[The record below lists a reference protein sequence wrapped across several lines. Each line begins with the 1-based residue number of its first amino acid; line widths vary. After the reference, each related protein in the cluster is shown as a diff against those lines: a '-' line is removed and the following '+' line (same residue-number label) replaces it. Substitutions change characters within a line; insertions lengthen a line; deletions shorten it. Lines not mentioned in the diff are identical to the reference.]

1 MHKAETIVQEVLA
14 STSSSQISNTPAT
27 RSKTRRF
34 TDEEIDKTNM
44 FFARLV
50 TIYGRSKTKTIWG
63 DSEEQLRTTRR
74 EWARE
79 IGKLSIQQ
87 LEEVFTKLKNRL
99 ARNDRRFAW
108 PDIPQILALAT
119 EPEAYAAHTVFKA
132 ALPEPDWR
140 KEQRRRVALIASQTV
155 QAYLAGRACL
165 LEERPS
171 HE

>member
-1 MHKAETIVQEVLA
+1 
-14 STSSSQISNTPAT
+14 
-27 RSKTRRF
+27 
-34 TDEEIDKTNM
+34 M

-87 LEEVFTKLKNRL
+87 LEEIFTKLKNRL
-99 ARNDRRFAW
+99 SRNDRRFLW
-108 PDIPQILALAT
+108 PDIPQTLALAT

-140 KEQRRRVALIASQTV
+140 KEQRRQAGLIASQTARAV
-155 QAYLAGRACL
+155 LAGRACF
-165 LEERPS
+165 LEERPR